1 MYLSTR
7 VELSVD
13 ERIEM
18 DSGRLCG
25 GGDVARSL
33 RCRGDAVVGRMHG
46 FEVR

>member
-1 MYLSTR
+1 MYLSAR

-18 DSGRLCG
+18 GSGRLCG
-25 GGDVARSL
+25 GVDVARSL
-33 RCRGDAVVGRMHG
+33 RCRGDALVGRTHG